1 MKRMT
6 IDLDEYVYTAD
17 RKFRGAVSVEHFP
30 LDPREWENV
39 GRMICPNRK
48 YSLGDKHDL
57 NLEEC
62 NSWDEVREVI
72 QSAGGVLILPL
83 GLYDHSGI
91 SMYIGNS
98 HDRWD
103 GGQVGFIYVTQDD
116 LDREGLTIEQAEQR
130 LRDEVK
136 VYDAYLTG
144 NVYRFDVWQ
153 EVSACECGQ
162 CKEWESVECNS
173 DYIDATEAEKDMRD
187 LLSKFETE
195 EVKA

>member
-17 RKFRGAVSVEHFP
+17 GKFRGSVSIDPFSI
-30 LDPREWENV
+30 DPREWDNFGHMV
-39 GRMICPNRK
+39 CHNRR
-48 YSLGDKHDL
+48 YELGDKHEL
-57 NLEEC
+57 NLEDC

-91 SMYIGNS
+91 SMYVGNS

-116 LDREGLTIEQAEQR
+116 LDREGVTIEKAEAI
-130 LRDEVK
+130 LRNEVK
-136 VYDAYLTG
+136 VYDAYLRG
-144 NVYRFDVWQ
+144 EVYRFDVWQ
-153 EVSACECGQ
+153 KVASCSCAECH
-162 CKEWESVECNS
+162 EWESVECNS
-173 DYIDATEAEKDMRD
+173 EYIDGAEAEKAMRD
-187 LLSKFETE
+187 ELSKFETE